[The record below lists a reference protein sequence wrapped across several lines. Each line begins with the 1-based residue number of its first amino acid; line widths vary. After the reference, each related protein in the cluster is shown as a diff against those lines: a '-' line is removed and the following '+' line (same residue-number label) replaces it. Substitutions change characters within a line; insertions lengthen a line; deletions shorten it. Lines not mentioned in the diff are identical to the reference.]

1 MKITLDSHISISCT
15 VGKAAV
21 AGAVAGAVGVAT
33 FGLGTAVLGTG
44 AAATVASGA
53 VSGVAAGQASI
64 VMENI
69 LTGQEVTAG
78 LGEPGDIAQDA
89 FVGAT
94 LAGVG
99 RSIDIVRMRARYSG
113 YYSRYISE
121 GELQAIKRTGLLRGG
136 RSGETYFTTDHFVTA
151 KESTSRLALP
161 DVPRYR
167 IDFQIVNHPRLS
179 GPQRVQPWIWPLRPG
194 FRAGF
199 GVEYWTADP
208 VKIRLLEIKIL
219 E

>member
-53 VSGVAAGQASI
+53 VSGVATGQASI

-89 FVGAT
+89 FVGAA

-136 RSGETYFTTDHFVTA
+136 RSNLLHHGSFCDSQGIYIAVGFARCSPIPDRFSDCKSSSALWPPASTTLDLAPKARISCRVR
-151 KESTSRLALP
+151 SRIL
-161 DVPRYR
+161 D
-167 IDFQIVNHPRLS
+167 S
-179 GPQRVQPWIWPLRPG
+179 GSG
-194 FRAGF
+194 
-199 GVEYWTADP
+199 
-208 VKIRLLEIKIL
+208 
-219 E
+219 